1 MAMLEALR
9 VLANEK
15 DVPYQ
20 SLLKVDLAERIA
32 QERAPARQRRRASVQ
47 RSLLQS
53 GAFGRALRESCW
65 SARCRSVA
73 SKPYKRPRRF
83 GISRGVA
90 FGWAATGV
98 ERTPAVGGIRRHPGI
113 TRRANHARSCGPG
126 AMASWPPC
134 GGRPHH
140 SARITAPS

>member
-90 FGWAATGV
+90 FGSAATGV